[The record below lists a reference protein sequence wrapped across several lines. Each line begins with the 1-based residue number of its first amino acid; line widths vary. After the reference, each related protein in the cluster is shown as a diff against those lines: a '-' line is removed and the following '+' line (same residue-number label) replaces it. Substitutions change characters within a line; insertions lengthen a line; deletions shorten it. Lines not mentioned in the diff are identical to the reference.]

1 MDRVC
6 VGIVLQNTLHG
17 QSMCRNSPTKCTTWT
32 ECVGIVLQNTLHGQS
47 MCRNS
52 PTKYTTWTEYV

>member
-1 MDRVC
+1 MDR
-6 VGIVLQNTLHG
+6 
-17 QSMCRNSPTKCTTWT
+17 MCRNSPTKYTAWT

-52 PTKYTTWTEYV
+52 PTKYTAWTECVGIVLQNTLHGQNV